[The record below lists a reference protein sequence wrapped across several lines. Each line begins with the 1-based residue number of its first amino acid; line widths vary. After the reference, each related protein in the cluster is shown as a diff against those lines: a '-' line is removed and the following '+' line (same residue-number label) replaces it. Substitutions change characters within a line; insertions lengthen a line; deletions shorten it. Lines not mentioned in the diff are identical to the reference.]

1 MKENK
6 LFLSS
11 KIVNL
16 KNYSL
21 KKLSR
26 RFDKA
31 FFEIDKKFSN
41 SQNFFNL
48 FSKNYKFSFKSK
60 ELNKFKKFKKIAL
73 IGMGGS
79 ILGSMAIHNIFENKI
94 RKKLY
99 FFDDLNEKKLL
110 NFKKRENLN
119 KVLFLIISKS
129 GNTI

>member
-31 FFEIDKKFSN
+31 FFEIDKKETDS
-41 SQNFFNL
+41 
-48 FSKNYKFSFKSK
+48 KSK
-60 ELNKFKKFKKIAL
+60 TKKISD
-73 IGMGGS
+73 G
-79 ILGSMAIHNIFENKI
+79 
-94 RKKLY
+94 
-99 FFDDLNEKKLL
+99 D
-110 NFKKRENLN
+110 
-119 KVLFLIISKS
+119 
-129 GNTI
+129 